1 MNVLGSNQ
9 CVEEG
14 HSLLRAL
21 LRSHRGRIGKSSS
34 ARFYENT
41 ANRVLKCSPTSVS
54 LPLLIN
60 KSCILINLF
69 IKLGSDT
76 AGGARA
82 VAASRPG
89 RGPPRVARV
98 AALLAQRRG

>member
-1 MNVLGSNQ
+1 MCQVWETTMNVVGSNQ

-21 LRSHRGRIGKSSS
+21 LRSHRGRIGKSAS

-54 LPLLIN
+54 MN
-60 KSCILINLF
+60 IL
-69 IKLGSDT
+69 
-76 AGGARA
+76 
-82 VAASRPG
+82 
-89 RGPPRVARV
+89 
-98 AALLAQRRG
+98 

>member
-1 MNVLGSNQ
+1 MRDFFANESRYAFKLFYILCQVWETTMNVVGSNQ

-21 LRSHRGRIGKSSS
+21 LRSHRGRIGKSAS

-54 LPLLIN
+54 IP
-60 KSCILINLF
+60 
-69 IKLGSDT
+69 
-76 AGGARA
+76 
-82 VAASRPG
+82 
-89 RGPPRVARV
+89 
-98 AALLAQRRG
+98 